1 VRYQHIIEQVY
12 FQPWLITEA
21 GHAAITH
28 LLESHLAETVQREG
42 KDICG
47 AAIDLEQM
55 QIIDG
60 MAHIP
65 IGGVIG
71 KKLSGMEKGSGAV
84 DVNDVADE
92 LHQACADPAVTRIL
106 LHIDSP
112 GGMVTGTPELGAQIS
127 RIKKPV
133 YAFTDGSMAS
143 GAYWIGASADA
154 LFATETAN
162 IGSIG
167 VYLPVVDS
175 TEAMAKRGIKID
187 LIKAGTLKGAGFP
200 GTSLSAEQR
209 AHLQQRVND
218 IHGMFTGHVQ
228 AHRGTLKE
236 ETMQGQTFLAKEAL
250 ARNLIDGIVS
260 SKADLIAQLLP
271 R

>member
-1 VRYQHIIEQVY
+1 MRYQHVIEQVY

-21 GHAAITH
+21 GHAAIVH
-28 LLESHLAETVQREG
+28 LLESHLADTQREG
-42 KDICG
+42 TDPCG
-47 AAIDLEQM
+47 AAVEMEQM

-84 DVNDVADE
+84 DVNDISRE
-92 LHQACADPAVTRIL
+92 LHVATADPNVTRIL

-112 GGMVTGTPELGAQIS
+112 GGMVTGTPELSAQIG

-154 LFATETAN
+154 IFATETAN

-167 VYLPVVDS
+167 VYLPVIDS
-175 TEAMAKRGIKID
+175 TEAMAKRGLKVD
-187 LIKAGTLKGAGFP
+187 LITAGTLKGAGFP
-200 GTSLSAEQR
+200 GTKMTEPQR

-218 IHGMFTGHVQ
+218 IHGMFTSHVQ
-228 AHRGTLKE
+228 AHRGVVTDA
-236 ETMQGQTFLAKEAL
+236 TMQGQTFMAKEAL
-250 ARNLIDGIVS
+250 ERNLIDGIVS
-260 SKADLIAQLLP
+260 SKAELIAQLL

>member
-1 VRYQHIIEQVY
+1 
-12 FQPWLITEA
+12 
-21 GHAAITH
+21 
-28 LLESHLAETVQREG
+28 
-42 KDICG
+42 
-47 AAIDLEQM
+47 M

-84 DVNDVADE
+84 DVNDISRE
-92 LHQACADPAVTRIL
+92 LHVATADPNVTRIL

-112 GGMVTGTPELGAQIS
+112 GGMVTGTPELSAQIG

-154 LFATETAN
+154 IFATETAN

-167 VYLPVVDS
+167 VYLPVIDS
-175 TEAMAKRGIKID
+175 TEAMAKRGLKVD
-187 LIKAGTLKGAGFP
+187 LITAGTLKGAGFP
-200 GTSLSAEQR
+200 GTKMTEPQR

-218 IHGMFTGHVQ
+218 IHGMFTSHVQ
-228 AHRGTLKE
+228 AHRGVVTDA
-236 ETMQGQTFLAKEAL
+236 TMQGQTFMAKEAL
-250 ARNLIDGIVS
+250 ERNLIDGIVS
-260 SKADLIAQLLP
+260 SKAELIAQLL

>member
-21 GHAAITH
+21 GHAAIAH
-28 LLESHLAETVQREG
+28 LLESHLADSAQRQG
-42 KDICG
+42 TDFCG
-47 AAIDLEQM
+47 AALELEQM

-60 MAHIP
+60 IAHIP

-71 KKLSGMEKGSGAV
+71 KKLTGFEKGAGAV
-84 DVNDVADE
+84 DVNDVSAE
-92 LHQACADPAVTRIL
+92 LHTAELDSTVTRIL

-112 GGMVTGTPELGAQIS
+112 GGMVTGTPELAAQIGRS
-127 RIKKPV
+127 SKPI

-143 GAYWIGASADA
+143 GAYWLGAAADA
-154 LFATETAN
+154 VFATATGN

-175 TEAMAKRGIKID
+175 TKQMDMRGLKID

-200 GTSLSAEQR
+200 GTKLSEDQR

-218 IHGMFTGHVQ
+218 IHGMFTTHVS
-228 AHRGTLKE
+228 AHRGTVADA
-236 ETMQGQTFLAKEAL
+236 TMQGQTFMAREAL

-260 SKADLIAQLLP
+260 SKADLLARLLA